1 VKPVPAERKHITLVA
16 RLNDGNND
24 LKDLFVISPIRGF
37 SSLVVSENDARL
49 QQGFRLGNLAHFFET
64 VQTVA
69 GR

>member
-1 VKPVPAERKHITLVA
+1 VKPVPAERKHIALVA
-16 RLNDGNND
+16 RLNDGNNA
-24 LKDLFVISPIRGF
+24 LKDLFVISPMRGF

-49 QQGFRLGNLAHFFET
+49 QQGFRLDKFADFFET